1 MFASD
6 VLELVG
12 VCHVVVEDYFFAFGR
27 SRNDIGVSVCTHAAR
42 STRGVVGHYVEV
54 ECRDRARAFFTQE
67 DVGVI
72 CSLDAVGDLS
82 HTHEVEQCG
91 H

>member
-6 VLELVG
+6 VLELIG
-12 VCHVVVEDYFFAFGR
+12 VCDVVVEDYFFALGR
-27 SRNDIGVSVCTHAAR
+27 SRDEICVSVCTHAAR
-42 STRGVVGHYVEV
+42 SASGVVGHYVEV
-54 ECRDRARAFFTQE
+54 ECRGWARAFSAQE

-72 CSLDAVGDLS
+72 RSLDAVGDLS
-82 HTHEVEQCG
+82 HAHEVEQCG

>member
-6 VLELVG
+6 VLELIG
-12 VCHVVVEDYFFAFGR
+12 VCDIVVQDYFFALGR
-27 SRNDIGVSVCTHAAR
+27 SRDDIGVSVCAHAAR
-42 STRGVVGHYVEV
+42 SASGVAGHYVEV
-54 ECRDRARAFFTQE
+54 ECRGRSRAFSAQE

-72 CSLDAVGDLS
+72 RSLDAVGDLS
-82 HTHEVEQCG
+82 HTYEVEQCG